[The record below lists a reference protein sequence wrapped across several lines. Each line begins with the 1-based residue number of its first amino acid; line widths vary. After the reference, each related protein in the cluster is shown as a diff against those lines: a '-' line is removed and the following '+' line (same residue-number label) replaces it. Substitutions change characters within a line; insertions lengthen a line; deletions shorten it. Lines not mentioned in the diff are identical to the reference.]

1 MSQLKPMIV
10 VLLMLTSALAGCT
23 GNDSTNHE
31 QEINDLQKMNENLLE
46 IIQEQNSDYV
56 DLQLILHERNKIIS
70 TMQVSSSFHNENI
83 SQLESIISTLDAQK
97 TLLSSNLNESDSTND
112 DLFSFIETLNNT
124 ISKINISSC
133 KNHCNKFVNFIK

>member
-1 MSQLKPMIV
+1 MNQLKPMII

-83 SQLESIISTLDAQK
+83 SQLELIISSLDAQK
-97 TLLSSNLNESDSTND
+97 TLLSSNLNDAW
-112 DLFSFIETLNNT
+112 LCLAA
-124 ISKINISSC
+124 
-133 KNHCNKFVNFIK
+133 IK